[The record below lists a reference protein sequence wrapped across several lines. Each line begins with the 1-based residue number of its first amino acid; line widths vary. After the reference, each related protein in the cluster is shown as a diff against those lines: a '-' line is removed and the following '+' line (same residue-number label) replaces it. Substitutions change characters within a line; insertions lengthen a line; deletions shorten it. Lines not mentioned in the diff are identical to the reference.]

1 MRRQNGF
8 SMIELLMVVA
18 ILLIV
23 AALAVPNYWKA
34 RISANESAAASS
46 IRTINTAEVAYLTAY
61 PQSGYADLTSL
72 SGPTPCVPSSTSAC
86 LLDNSLAMAT
96 AAPGRSG
103 YIYLVNVVSGNYVA
117 AARPASPG
125 MTGNKTMCSVN
136 DSVVRFDANGAV
148 VNTVSGCVSLPTL
161 H

>member
-1 MRRQNGF
+1 
-8 SMIELLMVVA
+8 MIELLMVVA

-23 AALAVPNYWKA
+23 AALAIPNYWKA

-46 IRTINTAEVAYLTAY
+46 IRTINSAEVAYLTAY
-61 PQSGYADLTSL
+61 PQSGYADLPTL

-96 AAPGRSG
+96 APPGRSG
-103 YIYLVNVVSGNYVA
+103 YVYLVNLVSDNYVA
-117 AARPASPG
+117 AARPVSPG

-136 DSVVRFDANGAV
+136 DSVIRFDPNGPV
-148 VNTVSGCVSLPTL
+148 VNSVGGCLSLPAL